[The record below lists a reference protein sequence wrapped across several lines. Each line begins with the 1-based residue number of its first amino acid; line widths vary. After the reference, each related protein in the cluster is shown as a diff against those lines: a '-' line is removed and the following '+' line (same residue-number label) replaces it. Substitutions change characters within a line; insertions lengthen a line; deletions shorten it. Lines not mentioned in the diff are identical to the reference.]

1 MFRAMTTFLAAV
13 AVLVL
18 TDAARAA
25 GAETPYDPR
34 AAFAEV
40 DTNHDGQIDIE
51 EFHSRIVE
59 VFYKADVDKDGV
71 MTVTEYEGLPFS
83 GAFEHADPNG
93 DGKIS
98 LPEFVTIRFHQ
109 FENAD
114 SNHDTQLSVDE
125 VVTAYEAGKH
135 P

>member
-1 MFRAMTTFLAAV
+1 MRLAMTTFLV
-13 AVLVL
+13 AGALL
-18 TDAARAA
+18 LSTHTGRAA
-25 GAETPYDPR
+25 GAEAPYDPR

-51 EFHSRIVE
+51 EFHARLVE
-59 VFYKADVDKDGV
+59 VFYRADADKDGV
-71 MTVTEYEGLPFS
+71 MSVGEYELLPFS
-83 GAFEHADPNG
+83 GAFEHGDANG

-109 FENAD
+109 FVNAD

-125 VVTAYEAGKH
+125 VVTAYETGKH